1 MTTYWGV
8 AQSNYGLSTVRR
20 RSDGRWEWL
29 APPSRGRKSL
39 CAKSRKEVLAKAR
52 KWIAAK
58 PEAPK
63 AQVEDRSFGE
73 VIEVVLSAPEDRL
86 RVATL
91 AQYQSLLW
99 THVRPRYGQIPVTR
113 LSLAHI
119 ETLYADLAPV
129 TSRTRVVHVHRS
141 PQTQWRQMSI
151 SWQRDPSRCAGV
163 L

>member
-1 MTTYWGV
+1 MGSSTYGFG
-8 AQSNYGLSTVRR
+8 YVRQR
-20 RSDGRWEWL
+20 KDGRWEWSS
-29 APPSRGRKSL
+29 PPSLGRKSL
-39 CAKSRKEVLAKAR
+39 YAKTRKEVLEKAR
-52 KWIAAK
+52 EWVATK
-58 PEAPK
+58 PEAQG

-73 VIEVVLSAPEDRL
+73 VIDAFLSASEDRL
-86 RVATL
+86 RVPTL
-91 AQYQSLLW
+91 SQYQSLLR
-99 THVRPRYGQIPVTR
+99 THVRPRRGQIPVTR
-113 LSLAHI
+113 LSSAHI